1 MVKRDGVILE
11 KTPSLRVKRD
21 GVIFEK
27 IPHQPQGDRSYHTF
41 IGIPQF
47 LKSIISYSLPSRRS
61 AKF

>member
-27 IPHQPQGDRSYHTF
+27 IP
-41 IGIPQF
+41 
-47 LKSIISYSLPSRRS
+47 PS
-61 AKF
+61 ALG

>member
-27 IPHQPQGDRSYHTF
+27 IP
-41 IGIPQF
+41 
-47 LKSIISYSLPSRRS
+47 PSAS
-61 AKF
+61 G